1 MTMIED
7 KENKGKTS
15 DTLSTCIEFIIT
27 SLGKTICCKHY
38 MCWLSIYYVVSSYYM
53 VSSILRSHLHS
64 LKVEGFH
71 EVNWYLSYTMH
82 INTL

>member
-15 DTLSTCIEFIIT
+15 NTLSTCIEFIIT
-27 SLGKTICCKHY
+27 SLGKAFVINNY
-38 MCWLSIYYVVSSYYM
+38 MCSLSDYMVSSYYM
-53 VSSILRSHLHS
+53 VSSILHSHLHS